1 MKLFNNST
9 KRVWFVTALLA
20 VISSTTSFAQTDER
34 KEIEESAKA
43 ERNEKLGE
51 VVVSSLRINRKL
63 METCVYTR

>member
-1 MKLFNNST
+1 MKLKMKLFNNST

-43 ERNEKLGE
+43 ERNEKLGG
-51 VVVSSLRINRKL
+51 LW
-63 METCVYTR
+63 

>member
-1 MKLFNNST
+1 MKLKMKLFNNST

-51 VVVSSLRINRKL
+51 VVVSSLRIN
-63 METCVYTR
+63 